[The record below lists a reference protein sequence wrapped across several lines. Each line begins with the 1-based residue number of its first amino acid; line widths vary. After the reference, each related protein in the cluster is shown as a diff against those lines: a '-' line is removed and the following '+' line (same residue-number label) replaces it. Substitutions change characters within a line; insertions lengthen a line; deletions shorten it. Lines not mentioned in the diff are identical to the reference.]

1 MTDKRENIRIVNCD
15 FLFIAF
21 IVFFGLLSNNGSS
34 IPESDDNSGK
44 PVTTY
49 LALSEIYAV
58 SNPEIQLPLIQK
70 AWTSVKDN
78 FYPADSS
85 RNPVAENKISDLKI
99 SLFQI
104 IRYNIS
110 STQLIS
116 SIYLFT
122 SEKDD
127 PFHLS

>member
-1 MTDKRENIRIVNCD
+1 MSDKRENITIVNCN
-15 FLFIAF
+15 FIIIAF
-21 IVFFGLLSNNGSS
+21 IVFIGILSNNGSS
-34 IPESDDNSGK
+34 SLDSGDFSGK

-70 AWTSVKDN
+70 AYTSVKDN
-78 FYPADSS
+78 FYPGDSN
-85 RNPVAENKISDLKI
+85 RNPIVENKISDLKI
-99 SLFQI
+99 FLFQV

-110 STQLIS
+110 SSQLIN

>member
-1 MTDKRENIRIVNCD
+1 MSDKRENIRIVKCD
-15 FLFIAF
+15 FVIIAF
-21 IVFFGLLSNNGSS
+21 IVFFGLLANNGFSS
-34 IPESDDNSGK
+34 PGPDDFSKK
-44 PVTTY
+44 PVTTS
-49 LALSEIYAV
+49 LAISEIYAV

-70 AWTSVKDN
+70 SWTAVKDN
-78 FYPADSS
+78 FYPADSN
-85 RNPVAENKISDLKI
+85 RNPVAENKISDLRI
-99 SLFQI
+99 FLFQV

-110 STQLIS
+110 SSQLIS